1 MAKATKFT
9 NVDVRE
15 IKAKKAKLGLTKAT
29 YTATSTD
36 GAAAAGE
43 APTKAEF
50 DAVVTLVNEL
60 KSKHNKLASQ
70 LITGSDT

>member
-1 MAKATKFT
+1 MAASTKFT
-9 NVDVRE
+9 NLEAKEV
-15 IKAKKAKLGLTKAT
+15 KAKKAKIGLTKAT

-36 GAAAAGE
+36 GTAAAGE

-50 DAVVTLVNEL
+50 DAVVALVNEL
-60 KSKHNKLASQ
+60 KSKHNKLVSQ